1 MIRAQDA
8 RTARSGQKGRSS
20 CSRVFDAG
28 DGNAERHQ
36 TEQDN
41 EKRQVAEEDETEG
54 KRGKKQGCRAAAMRH
69 EQPYASCYQKP
80 GRRRRNPTEDVPENR
95 QVSIFKT

>member
-1 MIRAQDA
+1 MIRERDE

-20 CSRVFDAG
+20 CSRVLNAG

-41 EKRQVAEEDETEG
+41 EKRQGAEEDETEG
-54 KRGKKQGCRAAAMRH
+54 RRRKRQACRAAAMRH
-69 EQPYASCYQKP
+69 KQPYASCYQKP
-80 GRRRRNPTEDVPENR
+80 GRRRRNPIEDVPENR
-95 QVSIFKT
+95 QVSVFKT